1 MKELFTAI
9 SSFWDKIQQFSAVV
23 FDKITEAWE
32 TMQIVSSLL
41 PVGLVGVFLTA
52 IILII
57 VLRIINR

>member
-9 SSFWDKIQQFSAVV
+9 SSLWDKIQQFSAVIWDNMV
-23 FDKITEAWE
+23 DAWT

-57 VLRIINR
+57 ILRVLNR

>member
-9 SSFWDKIQQFSAVV
+9 SSLWDKIQQFSAVIW
-23 FDKITEAWE
+23 DKIVDAW
-32 TMQIVSSLL
+32 TNMQLLSTLL
-41 PVGLVGVFLTA
+41 PPALVGVFVTA

>member
-9 SSFWDKIQQFSAVV
+9 SSLWDKIQQFSAVV
-23 FDKITEAWE
+23 WENIVEAWTTLNVVS
-32 TMQIVSSLL
+32 TML

-57 VLRIINR
+57 VLRVINR

>member
-9 SSFWDKIQQFSAVV
+9 SSLWDKIQQFSAVV